1 MPRISLIAAV
11 ARNRCIGA
19 NGTLPW
25 SLPDDLRRFK
35 ELTLGKPVLMGAK
48 TWASLPKRPL
58 PGRRNV
64 VLSYEKLE
72 GVENYGSVPAA
83 LAALSEEPEIW
94 VIGGAQ
100 VYAALLPYADR
111 LVLTEIPKD
120 VPGDAFFPAF
130 GPEFR
135 EISRDRR
142 PQFDFVEYVRT

>member
-11 ARNRCIGA
+11 ARNRCIGK
-19 NGTLPW
+19 NGGLPW
-25 SLPDDLRRFK
+25 NLPDDLRRFK

-48 TWASLPKRPL
+48 TWLSLPKRPL

-72 GVENYGSVPAA
+72 GVESYGSVTAA
-83 LAALSEEPEIW
+83 LRALAEETEIW

-120 VPGDAFFPAF
+120 VEGDAFFPAF
-130 GPEFR
+130 GPEFL
-135 EISRDRR
+135 EASRDRR
-142 PQFDFVEYVRT
+142 PQFDFVEYVRA